1 MHRRVTVPVRGS
13 ASPHIPH
20 ARHLPP
26 YSTPCCCVVRCA
38 FRERVKVLLGME
50 ENTIIE
56 YKLHKDSI
64 RDKSTYKNTESF
76 VFQVGNQCMCVHVWR
91 AG

>member
-1 MHRRVTVPVRGS
+1 M
-13 ASPHIPH
+13 
-20 ARHLPP
+20 
-26 YSTPCCCVVRCA
+26 
-38 FRERVKVLLGME
+38 LLGME

-76 VFQVGNQCMCVHVWR
+76 VFQVGNPGMWVHVWR